1 MTIGIPRALIYWK
14 QPHFWEAFFEELG
27 FKILLSSST
36 NKEIVEMGVKMAD
49 PETCFSQ
56 KVYWGHL
63 LWLEGKCD
71 FIFVPR
77 LKAVAEHSFVEPK
90 ARREKKL
97 VSATIS
103 HSRFARVTE
112 EKLEYC
118 PKFFGL
124 PDLGKILV
132 KTPILTENFDER
144 KEKFEKTLER
154 LGKKINKNK
163 EEVKMARDA
172 AFLKEKEFKEKE
184 KQEFSLK
191 IQSKKPKIVLI
202 SHPYNLYDDYVN
214 LRMKEKLEK
223 LGAQPIFIDEV
234 PIKTYNLQLKNR
246 ASITELLKEAK
257 VRKRMRS
264 SFGYGSEVEE
274 DSFFS
279 TSAEASEGEE
289 EDKVL
294 FASYN
299 LGWPKFHWEFGKE
312 IMERIKKVLEYDIA
326 GVIEISSFG
335 CGCDAVIKEFVEKTF
350 KQNKIPF
357 LYLMIDEQAGEA
369 GIQTRLEAFLD
380 TLS

>member
-1 MTIGIPRALIYWK
+1 MTIGIPKALIYWK
-14 QPHFWEAFFEELG
+14 QPYFWETFFKELG
-27 FKILLSSST
+27 FKVLLSPST
-36 NKEIVEMGVKMAD
+36 NKEIVEMGVKVAD
-49 PETCFSQ
+49 PETCFSN

-63 LWLEGKCD
+63 LWLDGKCD
-71 FIFVPR
+71 YIFVPR
-77 LKAVAEHSFVEPK
+77 LKAN
-90 ARREKKL
+90 
-97 VSATIS
+97 
-103 HSRFARVTE
+103 E

-154 LGKKINKNK
+154 LGGKLNKNRGEIK
-163 EEVKMARDA
+163 KAREL
-172 AFLKEKEFKEKE
+172 AFLKEKELRGKE
-184 KQEFSLK
+184 KQELSLK

-234 PIKTYNLQLKNR
+234 PIKTQNSN
-246 ASITELLKEAK
+246 TELPQKARGKKMASPSSSLKSQK
-257 VRKRMRS
+257 
-264 SFGYGSEVEE
+264 
-274 DSFFS
+274 
-279 TSAEASEGEE
+279 
-289 EDKVL
+289 
-294 FASYN
+294 

-357 LYLMIDEQAGEA
+357 LYLMIDEQSGEA